1 MTNIKVKRGE
11 VYYIDLS
18 PTKGSEQGG
27 LRPCVIVQNDI
38 GNTFSTTT
46 IIAPITSAVKKPL
59 PTHCGIGYHH
69 GVKGLVLCEQL
80 RVVDKSRIKNKLT
93 TLSAELMEQIDK
105 AIVASL
111 GL

>member
-59 PTHCGIGYHH
+59 PTHCGICYHH